1 MDLYNSTALHLV
13 LLESCGTLDVDW
25 LCLAAFAVFVCASP
39 PVEFNIMVTHM
50 QNLSSDAEPSKV
62 MVSGVRQVLYS

>member
-1 MDLYNSTALHLV
+1 MDLYNSTALHLA
-13 LLESCGTLDVDW
+13 LLESCGILEVDW
-25 LCLAAFAVFVCASP
+25 LCLAVFAVYMCASP

>member
-50 QNLSSDAEPSKV
+50 QNLSSDAEPAKV
-62 MVSGVRQVLYS
+62 MVSGVRQVLYP